1 MQQLRCVFFRR
12 LLKKPCA
19 DLGAFQTDV
28 PKLDS
33 KDAFREG
40 LPQLRDDEAALV
52 LSVLCLSIVITGG
65 ASARGL
71 RLYRAALEDLRIG
84 DATFPDHTT
93 ALKDISLEFRD
104 LGIPLSSVAIIEAV
118 GERHG
123 RNDVVTPLTVWVNG
137 VRRGVM
143 VCPGM
148 TSTYGGRPVARLEGP
163 LCWVVDMHDSSV
175 AIAGPLPPPA

>member
-1 MQQLRCVFFRR
+1 MQQLPCVLFRR
-12 LLKKPCA
+12 LLKKLCA

-33 KDAFREG
+33 KDAFREE

-52 LSVLCLSIVITGG
+52 LSVLCLSIVITGR

-71 RLYRAALEDLRIG
+71 RLYHAALEDLRMG

-93 ALKDISLEFRD
+93 TLKDISLEFRD

-118 GERHG
+118 GERKVHG
-123 RNDVVTPLTVWVNG
+123 RDEEEDEESCAYCLRLLVNRAVQCLTRCV
-137 VRRGVM
+137 
-143 VCPGM
+143 
-148 TSTYGGRPVARLEGP
+148 
-163 LCWVVDMHDSSV
+163 
-175 AIAGPLPPPA
+175 

>member
-1 MQQLRCVFFRR
+1 MPQLRCVFFRR

-33 KDAFREG
+33 KDAFREE

-118 GERHG
+118 GERKVHG
-123 RNDVVTPLTVWVNG
+123 REEEEGEESWAYCLRSLADKFVRCLTRCV
-137 VRRGVM
+137 
-143 VCPGM
+143 
-148 TSTYGGRPVARLEGP
+148 
-163 LCWVVDMHDSSV
+163 
-175 AIAGPLPPPA
+175 